1 MAGMGI
7 ADEIRAA
14 KSAVARDQNDQLTSM
29 WSVIEALDA
38 IGGEVGQACREERV
52 RADGADLLFRGQW
65 CFDVVPGG
73 SKFTVCSNGKWFWGH
88 PMHREIQ
95 QHVAASWRSSTV
107 YTAGSLRRLITADL
121 TKRVT
126 EHARR

>member
-1 MAGMGI
+1 MTGMGI

-38 IGGEVGQACREERV
+38 IGGEVSQACREERI
-52 RADGADLLFRGQW
+52 RPDGADLLFRSQW
-65 CFDVVPGG
+65 CFNVVSGG
-73 SKFTVCSNGKWFWGH
+73 SEFTVCSNGKWFWGS
-88 PMHREIQ
+88 PKRRRNQE
-95 QHVAASWRSSTV
+95 HVATLWQSRTV
-107 YTAGSLRRLITADL
+107 YTADSLRRLITADL

-126 EHARR
+126 GHVR